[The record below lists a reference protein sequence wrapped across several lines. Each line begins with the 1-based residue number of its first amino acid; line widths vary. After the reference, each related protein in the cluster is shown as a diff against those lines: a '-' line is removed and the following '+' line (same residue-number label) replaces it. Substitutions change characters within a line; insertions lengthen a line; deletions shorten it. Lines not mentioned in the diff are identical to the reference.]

1 MATTGVFNG
10 TNLLLKVDTVVI
22 GHTTSCSIS
31 FTHDLPD
38 ATTKDSQGWSEV
50 ISGVRGATITFDGL
64 VDYSDA
70 TNVIDLF
77 DLIANRTKVD
87 VTFGTATSG
96 DTIFSAEAYLDS
108 LENTADMESPV
119 AYSGSLTITG
129 PVTKVVNGA

>member
-1 MATTGVFNG
+1 MATTGTFNG

-31 FTHDLPD
+31 FSHDLPD
-38 ATTKDSQGWSEV
+38 ATTKDSDGWSEF
-50 ISGVRGATITFDGL
+50 ISGVRGATVSFDGL

-87 VTFGTATSG
+87 VAFGTAVTG
-96 DTIFSAEAYLDS
+96 DTVFTAEGYLES

-119 AYSGSLTITG
+119 AYTGSIKITG
-129 PVTKVVNGA
+129 AVTKSVNA